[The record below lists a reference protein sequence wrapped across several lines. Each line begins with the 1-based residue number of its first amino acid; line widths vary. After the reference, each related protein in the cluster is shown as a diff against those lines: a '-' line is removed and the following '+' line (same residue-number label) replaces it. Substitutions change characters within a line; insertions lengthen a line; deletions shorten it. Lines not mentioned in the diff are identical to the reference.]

1 MGTTTWRPD
10 PTFYPSPELAGEAP
24 AEQHAFVATFWRGE
38 GEPGKDALAVVSV
51 DPAAAD
57 YGQVVG
63 WCEMPNVGDELH
75 HHGWNA
81 CSSALCPGSAHPH
94 VERRYLLLM
103 GLRSSRIHFVDV
115 RDDPR
120 NPTIAKVIE
129 PEVYKAR
136 SGYSRPH
143 TAHCG
148 PEGIYVTNLGTA
160 EGDEGPGGIALLDHD
175 TFEVKGTWEKDR
187 GEQYLA
193 YDFWWHLNH
202 DRMITSEWGTPRQVE
217 NGVLPEDLLA
227 GKYGNKVHVFD
238 LVRRTHLQ
246 TLELGPQYQM
256 ALELRPAH
264 DPDQQYG
271 FVGVVLSLE
280 DLSGSIWCWQ
290 RDGRDGDF
298 TITKVFDIPAEPVA
312 DEDVDRLPELLRPF
326 KAVPP
331 LITDIDLSVDD
342 RFLYVSCFGTGQ
354 SIQLDVTDPLH
365 PRQVGEIRL
374 GGIMTRASHP
384 AAPDLPLAGAPQMVE
399 ISRDGRRV
407 YWTNSLYGAWDDQ
420 FYPDGVGAWM
430 AKADID
436 PETGRMTLDERFF
449 PHGDDF
455 RGNRVHQTHLEGGD
469 ASSDSY
475 CFS

>member
-1 MGTTTWRPD
+1 MRD
-10 PTFYPSPELAGEAP
+10 AERRRRAAP
-24 AEQHAFVATFWRGE
+24 PR
-38 GEPGKDALAVVSV
+38 
-51 DPAAAD
+51 
-57 YGQVVG
+57 
-63 WCEMPNVGDELH
+63 
-75 HHGWNA
+75 WNA

-148 PEGIYVTNLGTA
+148 PEGIYVTNLGSA
-160 EGDEGPGGIALLDHD
+160 EGGRGAGRDRPAGPRHLRGQ
-175 TFEVKGTWEKDR
+175 GTWEKDR

-227 GKYGNKVHVFD
+227 GRYGNKVHVFD

-290 RDGRDGDF
+290 RDGRDGEF

-436 PETGRMTLDERFF
+436 PGTGRMTLDERFF